1 MIYVFVVGLI
11 VGLLVGGFIGVA
23 MMAIVSY
30 ASSGDYDIDHVAAK
44 EDENDTVLSDDI
56 RGDVQG

>member
-1 MIYVFVVGLI
+1 MFVIGLI
-11 VGLLVGGFIGVA
+11 VGLLIGGFIGVA

-30 ASSGDYDIDHVAAK
+30 ARSGDYGIDSAVSE
-44 EDENDTVLSDDI
+44 EDKNDRVLSDDI